1 MWYSI
6 QPRGRIYVKGYGFLS
21 FANKNID
28 KCLSSKYG
36 QQLLVSA
43 KKSTTDTIK
52 AASKRAIKKTAEATS
67 DLIGNTIAAKITS
80 VSKRKS
86 TTELHS
92 KELPINETEEE
103 DVEIATVKKR
113 YISPEERK
121 QIIDQL
127 RLVYKK
133 YLWIKIHVSERKFIR
148 GRKLNFSLVFIT
160 QSYFKVPEDVRLN
173 TSHFLI

>member
-1 MWYSI
+1 M
-6 QPRGRIYVKGYGFLS
+6 
-21 FANKNID
+21 
-28 KCLSSKYG
+28 
-36 QQLLVSA
+36 
-43 KKSTTDTIK
+43 
-52 AASKRAIKKTAEATS
+52 
-67 DLIGNTIAAKITS
+67 IGNTIAAKITS